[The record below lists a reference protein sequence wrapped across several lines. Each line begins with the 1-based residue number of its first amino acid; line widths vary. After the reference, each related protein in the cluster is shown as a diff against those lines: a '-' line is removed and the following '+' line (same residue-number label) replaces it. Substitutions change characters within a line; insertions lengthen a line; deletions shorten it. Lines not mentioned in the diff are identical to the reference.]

1 MIRLLVADDHALL
14 RESLREKLSQC
25 ADIQI
30 VGEADSLQSVTKKME
45 SDCPDV
51 LLLDVKL
58 SDGNAFTILPE
69 LRARWPRCK
78 VIILTMYDHVRYVQH
93 AMDLGAHGFV
103 VKGDS
108 FDDLLRAVRTVAKGQ
123 TYLSASLRS
132 RWEAAR
138 RGRKK
143 FGSLESLSAR
153 EFQVLVLIG
162 SGLSCKEIAAQLNLS
177 EKSVTT
183 YRARIMKKLSLANNA
198 ELIRLALESGLAE

>member
-1 MIRLLVADDHALL
+1 MIRLLIADDHALL

-25 ADIQI
+25 ADIQV
-30 VGEADSLQSVTKKME
+30 VGEAASLQAVAKKME

-58 SDGNAFTILPE
+58 SDGNALSILSD

-78 VIILTMYDHVRYVQH
+78 VVILTMYDHIRYVQH

-108 FDDLLRAVRTVAKGQ
+108 FSDLLRAVRMVAKGQ
-123 TYLSASLRS
+123 TYLSASLRG
-132 RWEAAR
+132 RWETAR

-143 FGSLESLSAR
+143 FGSLEALSAR
-153 EFQVLVLIG
+153 EFQVLVMIG

-177 EKSVTT
+177 EKSITT
-183 YRARIMKKLSLANNA
+183 YRARIMKKLSLSNKA